1 MEVLMK
7 VQILFN
13 ILLIALIEQK
23 STVVTALIKK
33 SNIKISSICNSR
45 GNSIQR
51 KSSSTILC
59 DSSLNP
65 PADIAKTEKTYS
77 PFTNGRYTTV
87 TLYQLTCKD
96 EKKRKKNTVGVFI
109 GYTSIKLETAIKNHK
124 TLYQNP
130 NSKSHDNPLYKLIR
144 ANGGWD
150 NWDYHALEICPS
162 IDRKEALTKQR
173 DWIQQTPN
181 AINQRRPITTYEE
194 DATYYKDNRAVLLEQ
209 KKIHRNSHKELIS
222 ERMKVYREDH
232 KNAIAEQRKAY
243 YEANK
248 VAICAQKR
256 KASEAK
262 RLLKLMALKESD
274 QIGQ

>member
-1 MEVLMK
+1 MK
-7 VQILFN
+7 IQILFN
-13 ILLIALIEQK
+13 ILLIAIIEQK

-33 SNIKISSICNSR
+33 PYTGVSSIGNSR
-45 GNSIQR
+45 GNGIQR

-65 PADIAKTEKTYS
+65 SADIAKTEKTYS
-77 PFTNGRYTTV
+77 PFTNGTYTTV
-87 TLYQLTCKD
+87 TMFQLVCKD
-96 EKKRKKNTVGVFI
+96 ENTVGVFI
-109 GYTSIKLETAIKNHK
+109 GYTSIKLKTAIKNHK

-150 NWDYHALEICPS
+150 NWDYHTLEICPS

-173 DWIQQTPN
+173 YWIQQTPN
-181 AINQRRPITTYEE
+181 AINQRRPITTCEE
-194 DATYYKDNRAVLLEQ
+194 DATYYKDNRAVLLER

-274 QIGQ
+274 QRGQ